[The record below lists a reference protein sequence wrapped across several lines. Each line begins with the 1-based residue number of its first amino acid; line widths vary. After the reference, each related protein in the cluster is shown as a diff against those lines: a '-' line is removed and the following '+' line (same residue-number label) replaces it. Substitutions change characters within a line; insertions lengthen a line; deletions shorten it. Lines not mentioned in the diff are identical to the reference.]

1 MFTEVKCYIVNTDHI
16 VYIDKDDRG
25 WTIHLSNGE
34 TLVVESA
41 WIAELKSLLERP
53 AHAGPLPDRLVGRAQ
68 ESDLA
73 TRGCTSI

>member
-1 MFTEVKCYIVNTDHI
+1 MFTEVKCYTLNTDHI

-41 WIAELKSLLERP
+41 WIADLKSLLERP
-53 AHAGPLPDRLVGRAQ
+53 SDGSALPDRLVRRAQ

-73 TRGCTSI
+73 TRGFTSI

>member
-1 MFTEVKCYIVNTDHI
+1 MFTEVKCYTVNTDHI

-25 WTIHLSNGE
+25 WTIHLSNSE

-41 WIAELKSLLERP
+41 WIADLKNLLERLSHGS
-53 AHAGPLPDRLVGRAQ
+53 ALPDQVVRRAQ

-73 TRGCTSI
+73 TRGSTTI